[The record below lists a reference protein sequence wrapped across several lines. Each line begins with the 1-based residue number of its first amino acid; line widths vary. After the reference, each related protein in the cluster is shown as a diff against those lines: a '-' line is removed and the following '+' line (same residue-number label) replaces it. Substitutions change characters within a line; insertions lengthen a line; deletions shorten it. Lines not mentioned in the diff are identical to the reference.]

1 MTRRPEGGSQ
11 EPEIRLLTSDLRLP
25 ASFAIVSRNESWQ
38 RGAMVESR
46 LMHGEARQSGNSIEA
61 VDTCDERLAR
71 MCDDA
76 AEAARA
82 LVNALPGAEVRMRV
96 RATREDDAESVE
108 TTITLRM
115 HDASIVTTAADAHR
129 DYELLR
135 GLAGSKAA
143 AKLAPLPIVWLN
155 GSAAVLLHEAIGHAR
170 EHGAAE
176 ISWPAWLTVDAP
188 LALRRETFRDVPLPR
203 MTHLVARQSGA
214 PFAPPRERI
223 DVQLVSGGGYDPVT
237 DIVTID
243 IAVSTAGAFT
253 IQRTRSEIAASL
265 AGAVGEPLRYPG
277 VICSREGQ
285 QLYVASHAP
294 VMLMDALP

>member
-1 MTRRPEGGSQ
+1 M
-11 EPEIRLLTSDLRLP
+11 
-25 ASFAIVSRNESWQ
+25 SFAIVSRDESWQ

-46 LMHGEARQSGNSIEA
+46 LMHGQARQDGNSIDA
-61 VDTCDERLAR
+61 VDSRDDRLAR
-71 MCDDA
+71 ACDAA

-82 LVNALPGAEVRMRV
+82 LVSTLPEAQVRMRV

-108 TTITLRM
+108 TTITIRM
-115 HDASIVTTAADAHR
+115 NDVSIVTTPADARH
-129 DYELLR
+129 DYELLLR
-135 GLAGSKAA
+135 IAGSKPA
-143 AKLAPLPIVWLN
+143 AKPASLPIVWQN

-176 ISWPAWLTVDAP
+176 ILWPAWLTVEAP

-203 MTHLVARQSGA
+203 MTHLIARQSSA
-214 PFAPPRERI
+214 PFALSRERI
-223 DVQLVSGGGYDPVT
+223 EVQLVAGGGYDPVT
-237 DIVTID
+237 DVVTINV
-243 IAVSTAGAFT
+243 AVSTAGAFT

-265 AGAVGEPLRYPG
+265 VGAVGEPIRYPG

-294 VMLMDALP
+294 VMITDALS

>member
-1 MTRRPEGGSQ
+1 MTRKPEAGSR
-11 EPEIRLLTSDLRLP
+11 ESEIRSLTSNLP
-25 ASFAIVSRNESWQ
+25 HPTSFAIVSRDESWQ
-38 RGAMVESR
+38 RGTMVESR
-46 LMHGEARQSGNSIEA
+46 LMHGQARQRGNSIEA

-71 MCDDA
+71 ACDA
-76 AEAARA
+76 AAGAARA
-82 LVNALPGAEVRMRV
+82 LVDTLRQAQVRMRV
-96 RATREDDAESVE
+96 RATREDDAEGVE

-115 HDASIVTTAADAHR
+115 NGLSIVTTPADAHR
-129 DYELLR
+129 DYELLSVFT
-135 GLAGSKAA
+135 GTQPP
-143 AKLAPLPIVWLN
+143 AKLAPLPIVWQN

-176 ISWPAWLTVDAP
+176 ISWPAWLTVEAP
-188 LALRRETFRDVPLPR
+188 IALRRETFRDIPLPR
-203 MTHLVARQSGA
+203 MTHLIARQSGA

-223 DVQLVSGGGYDPVT
+223 DVKLVAGGGYDPVT

-243 IAVSTAGAFT
+243 IVASTAGAFT
-253 IQRTRSEIAASL
+253 IHRTRSQIAASL
-265 AGAVGEPLRYPG
+265 AGAMGEPLHYPG

>member
-1 MTRRPEGGSQ
+1 MTREAGAGSRVS
-11 EPEIRLLTSDLRLP
+11 EIRPAASGLNLP
-25 ASFAIVSRNESWQ
+25 TSFAIVSRDESWQ
-38 RGAMVESR
+38 RGTMVESR
-46 LMHGEARQSGNSIEA
+46 LMHGQAHQRGNEIDA

-71 MCDDA
+71 ACDA
-76 AEAARA
+76 AIEAAHA
-82 LVNALPGAEVRMRV
+82 LVDTLREAQVRMRV
-96 RATREDDAESVE
+96 RATREDDVENVE

-115 HDASIVTTAADAHR
+115 HDVSIVTTPADAHR

-135 GLAGSKAA
+135 GLAGSKPASKPA
-143 AKLAPLPIVWLN
+143 RLPIVWRN

-176 ISWPAWLTVDAP
+176 NSWPAWLTVESP

-203 MTHLVARQSGA
+203 MTHLIARLSGA

-223 DVQLVSGGGYDPVT
+223 DVQLVAGGGYDPVT
-237 DIVTID
+237 DVVTID
-243 IAVSTAGAFT
+243 IAVSSVGAFT
-253 IQRTRSEIAASL
+253 IHRTRSEIAASL
-265 AGAVGEPLRYPG
+265 IGAVGEPIRYPG

-294 VMLMDALP
+294 VMLMDSLP